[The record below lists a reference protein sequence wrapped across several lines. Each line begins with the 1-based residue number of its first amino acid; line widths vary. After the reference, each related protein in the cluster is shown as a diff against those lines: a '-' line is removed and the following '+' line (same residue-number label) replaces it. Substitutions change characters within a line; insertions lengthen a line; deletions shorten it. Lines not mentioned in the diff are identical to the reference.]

1 MAVAI
6 LQARMSSTRLPG
18 KVLMPLAGRPMISRQ
33 IERLARCR
41 RLTGLIVATSDAPSD
56 DPLHDHLTAEKVDV
70 FRGSLQDVLARYL
83 DCAHHFGL
91 SGDIVRLTADCPLID
106 PEVVDEAIDLRAR
119 SAVDYVAN
127 GRNRTY
133 PRGLDVEVFPLSVLE
148 EAGRHAVDAYDHEH
162 VTPYIYHH
170 PEAFTRADLV
180 HASRN
185 DSHLRWTVDTPRTT
199 PSPPGSMTR
208 SIPQSRTSPPK
219 TSAPCPSPTSN
230 LNIWKPN
237 DRSAP

>member
-18 KVLMPLAGRPMISRQ
+18 KVLMPLAGEPMISRQ
-33 IERLARCR
+33 IERLARSR
-41 RLTGLIVATSDAPSD
+41 RLSRLIVATSTDPSD
-56 DPLHDHLTAEKVDV
+56 DPLHAHLAATGVEV
-70 FRGSLQDVLARYL
+70 FRGSLQDVLARYM

-106 PEVVDEAIDLRAR
+106 PDVVDEAIDLRI
-119 SAVDYVAN
+119 SSGTDYVAN

-148 EAGRHAVDAYDHEH
+148 EAGRRAVDDYDHEH

-170 PEAFTRADLV
+170 PEAFTRCDLV

-185 DSHLRWTVDTPRTT
+185 DSHLRWTVDTPEDYAFAAKVYDALY
-199 PSPPGSMTR
+199 PAKPDF
-208 SIPQSRTSPPK
+208 TSEDIRALPFSHYEPEYLEAK
-219 TSAPCPSPTSN
+219 
-230 LNIWKPN
+230 
-237 DRSAP
+237 